1 MIRLSRIQIVLAS
14 LAAVLIMAAGCG
26 DRVPTGVD
34 LRPEGGLK
42 VGSVAHALIAPTT
55 FRAGAFSQTIG
66 PNGGVLYF
74 GVGSLTFP
82 ADALREWT
90 RITATVDG
98 LTIGATFSPHGL
110 SFPST
115 AEPTLELRTSLS
127 SLGLSLPQ
135 IVYVDKD
142 YTVLQIL
149 PTSLNGSGTQATTRL
164 GHFSP
169 YILAQN

>member
-1 MIRLSRIQIVLAS
+1 
-14 LAAVLIMAAGCG
+14 
-26 DRVPTGVD
+26 
-34 LRPEGGLK
+34 
-42 VGSVAHALIAPTT
+42 VAHALIAPTT

-110 SFPST
+110 VFPPGSQ
-115 AEPTLELRTSLS
+115 PTLTFYLGPMSRPQSGASILYVTDDGIVLENLGAALTSRS
-127 SLGLSLPQ
+127 ESVEAP
-135 IVYVDKD
+135 V
-142 YTVLQIL
+142 
-149 PTSLNGSGTQATTRL
+149 P
-164 GHFSP
+164 HFSKF
-169 YILAQN
+169 IFGAN

>member
-1 MIRLSRIQIVLAS
+1 MIRLTRIQTVLAG
-14 LAAVLIMAAGCG
+14 LVAVLVMAAGCD
-26 DRVPTGVD
+26 DRIPTGVD

-42 VGSVAHALIAPTT
+42 VGSLAHAMIAPTT
-55 FRAGAFSQTIG
+55 FRAGTFSQTIG

-82 ADALREWT
+82 AGALREWT

-115 AEPTLELRTSLS
+115 AEPTLQLRGGWSSPGLS
-127 SLGLSLPQ
+127 SPQ
-135 IVYVDKD
+135 IVYVDQN

-149 PTSLNGSGTQATTRL
+149 PTSLDGRGTRATTRL